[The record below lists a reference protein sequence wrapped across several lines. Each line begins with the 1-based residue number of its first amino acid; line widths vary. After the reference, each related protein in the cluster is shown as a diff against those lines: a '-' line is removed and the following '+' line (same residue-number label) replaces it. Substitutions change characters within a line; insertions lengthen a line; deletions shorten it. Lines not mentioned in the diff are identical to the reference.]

1 VADGRAAGGPFD
13 TSLILPQPLDPAR
26 LGSATLEPSGALE
39 AGSWQELLLTYTAG
53 FYGIDDTG
61 SLRIVLRFA
70 SDTTLPQTAD
80 PTAPGWLTAEASNGA
95 GLEVRVDPK
104 GNVRPWDRTVWIK
117 VAKGCL
123 APGDRITVR
132 LGDRRRGSPGIRL
145 QTFVEPRF
153 ELRVLVDPIAT
164 FCFQPLPVQPTL
176 AIVPGPPVAWKAV
189 LPTLRRVGDR
199 FRLGLVAEDRWG
211 NPSDRAEAELAL
223 EPSLPV
229 ENLPARLR
237 FPAGSPAAAIDGLAV
252 QRPGDLVIAVRDA
265 TTGTLLA
272 TSNPLRVVDDAELL
286 PFWGDI
292 HGQSAETIGTNG
304 ARDYFRFARDRAFL
318 DVAAH
323 QGNDF
328 QMPDAFWAELGRL
341 TAEFDE
347 PGRFVTLPGY
357 EWSGNTAL
365 GGDRNVYFAREGR
378 PMRRSSRA
386 MILEP
391 DRDGSDC
398 PTAGDLFRALREA
411 GEDAVCIAHVGG
423 RWADLRLA
431 HDGTIERAVEVHSAW
446 GTFEWL
452 LEDALRLGH
461 RLGVVCNSD
470 GHKGRPGAEHAG
482 AAAFGALGG
491 LTCFLLERLDRAA
504 VLACLRRRRHYG
516 TTGCRLHL
524 EVRARLDRPGTL
536 YHDDPAL
543 GPAAGV
549 PAVQA
554 LMGDIVH
561 LPEGGLLLEVEVLAG
576 APIERVEVLNGLELL
591 ATARPHGEAELGRR
605 IRVVWEG
612 AEYRG
617 RARQVVWDG
626 RARFPGDRIRH
637 AAPIN
642 FFNLDKT
649 LERDGADGLRWR
661 HLTTGN
667 FGGFDVWLEDGHAG
681 TLELETPLVRAT
693 LPLAELGQE
702 DRVLDASAALPR
714 RVRIHRLPERCE
726 ARFLRLAVRPELAE
740 DRDNSLRVRVTT
752 EDGHRAWS
760 SPVYVGRRVDVVRPP
775 APGSAGP

>member
-1 VADGRAAGGPFD
+1 MAAGEVAGPFD

-26 LGSATLEPSGALE
+26 LGSAVLEPVGALE
-39 AGSWQELLLTYTAG
+39 AGSWHELVLTYTAG

-80 PTAPGWLTAEASNGA
+80 PAAPGWVTAQASNGA
-95 GLEVRVDPK
+95 VLELRVDPK
-104 GNVRPWDRTVWIK
+104 GNVRPWDRTLWIK
-117 VAKGCL
+117 VARGYL
-123 APGDRITVR
+123 EAGDRITVR
-132 LGDRRRGSPGIRL
+132 LGDRSRGSPGLRL

-176 AIVPGPPVAWKAV
+176 AIVPGPPEAWKAV
-189 LPTLRRVGDR
+189 LPTLRRAGEP
-199 FRLGLVAEDRWG
+199 FRLGLKAEDRWG
-211 NPSDRAEAELAL
+211 NPSDRVDAELIL
-223 EPSLPV
+223 EPSRRIRG
-229 ENLPARLR
+229 LPATLR
-237 FPAGSPAAAIDGLAV
+237 FAPGTPAASLDGV
-252 QRPGDLVIAVRDA
+252 VVDQPGDLVIAVRDRA
-265 TTGTLLA
+265 TGRLLA
-272 TSNPLRVVDDAELL
+272 TSNPLRIEARAARVAC
-286 PFWGDI
+286 WGDI

-304 ARDYFRFARDRAFL
+304 ARDYFLFARDRAFL

-328 QMPDAFWAELGRL
+328 QIPDGLWAELGRI

-365 GGDRNVYFAREGR
+365 CGDRNVYFAHEGR
-378 PMRRSSRA
+378 PIRRSSRA
-386 MILEP
+386 MVLEP

-398 PTAGDLFRALREA
+398 PTAADLFRALHVA
-411 GEDAVCIAHVGG
+411 GEDAVVIAHVGG
-423 RWADLRLA
+423 RWADIALA
-431 HDGTIERAVEVHSAW
+431 HDGRLERAVEVHSAW

-452 LEDALRLGH
+452 LEDAFRLGH
-461 RLGVVCNSD
+461 RVGVVCNSD

-482 AAAFGALGG
+482 AAAFGAMGG
-491 LTCFLLERLDRAA
+491 LTCFLLERLDRPA
-504 VLACLRRRRHYG
+504 VLAGLRARRHYG

-524 EVRARLDRPGTL
+524 DLRARLDRQGVVH
-536 YHDDPAL
+536 HDDPAL
-543 GPAAGV
+543 GPSPGR
-549 PAVQA
+549 PASEA

-561 LPEGGLLLEVEVLAG
+561 LPEGGLELAVEVLAA
-576 APIERVEVLNGLELL
+576 APIERVEVLNGTRLV
-591 ATARPHGEAELGRR
+591 ATRRPYGEADLGRR
-605 IRVVWEG
+605 IRVLWEG

-626 RARFPGDRIRH
+626 RARFPGDRIL
-637 AAPIN
+637 AARPIN

-649 LERDGADGLRWR
+649 LDREGEDGLRWR

-667 FGGFDVWLEDGHAG
+667 VGGFDVWLEDDRSGR
-681 TLELETPLVRAT
+681 LELETPLLRAT
-693 LPLAELGQE
+693 LPLAEIGLE

-714 RVRIHRLPERCE
+714 KVRVFRLPEE
-726 ARFLRLAVRPELAE
+726 GWAGQLGLRLRPELAA
-740 DRDNSLRVRVTT
+740 DRDNPLMVRVAL

-760 SPVYVGRRVDVVRPP
+760 SPIYVGRRVDLVRPL
-775 APGSAGP
+775 GAGKGDA